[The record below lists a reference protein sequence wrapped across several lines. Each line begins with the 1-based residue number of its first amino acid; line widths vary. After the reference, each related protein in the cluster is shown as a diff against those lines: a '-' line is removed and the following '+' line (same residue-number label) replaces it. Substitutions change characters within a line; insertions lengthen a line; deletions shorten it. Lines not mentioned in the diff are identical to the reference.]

1 LIKESLAQPA
11 RQSTLKLSARLQR
24 GIALAE
30 ERFEEITR
38 TGPYIWTV
46 PSCTGEHTYTVDLKA
61 KTCSCPDRPP
71 APERCKHFSAAA
83 YKKAKTA
90 ICIGCGGRFRHRD
103 LYDVGEDSLTFFE
116 GDLVCHECACAH
128 GVL

>member
-1 LIKESLAQPA
+1 MAITKDSVSAHPP
-11 RQSTLKLSARLQR
+11 TLKLSARLQR
-24 GIALAE
+24 GINLAE

-38 TGPYIWTV
+38 IRPYIWSV
-46 PSCTGEHTYTVDLKA
+46 PSCTGEHRYEVNVKT

-83 YKKAKTA
+83 YKKAKTGT
-90 ICIGCGGRFRHRD
+90 CTGCGDRVRHRD
-103 LYDVGEDSLTFFE
+103 LYEVGEDNLTFFE
-116 GDLVCHECACAH
+116 DDLLCHECASAH